1 MKKNLI
7 EVIGKSNTGKTR
19 KILFE
24 KVENDIKN
32 NKNLFII
39 DDKQEYYN
47 KFYEELKNN
56 EYEIKVINFKEPLK
70 SNGWDPIEYINYLY
84 NNNKMDKSIEMTKN
98 IGISL
103 FPQVDTDPFWS
114 QMSSDYF
121 TGIVLS
127 LIEATNELKK
137 QEECTFTSIYNIIND
152 GEKEIDDSTI
162 MKKYVKRFDALNPIY
177 IALAP
182 TVFSSKETRESILSV
197 VKQNLNNLFMRQ
209 ELLKSFYNNEFKIS
223 QINKKI
229 AIFVIGYKPINFLT
243 NILLEQVYDYTIS
256 KNIDMS
262 FVLDNFD
269 LLSKINI
276 IEEMI
281 NSSLDNKIDIYIGIR
296 NEEKIL
302 DIYGKYTFGD
312 IENVIRLNDI
322 YESSE
327 KESEKE
333 LPNLNN
339 KKATYFDFEEYVR
352 IEKKESLSSIDNKV
366 IEANNLIQQNKLD
379 MALEIL
385 ENALSDKQIVN
396 LRKGVDYS
404 FRDIVEFYD
413 YAEKYP
419 ENKDLVWINPYYSI
433 IYKLLGYIES
443 EKGNFKQALD
453 YLNQGLEIS
462 PQNPEIY
469 FEIAE
474 CYKMQKEYDKMF
486 DVTKPIYD
494 FIFRPDD
501 LAQYYRLLGYY
512 YTEKEKYEL
521 AYNLYKLSLIFEKNS
536 AAYNEINYIC
546 SKCNSISIDN
556 RINCDLI
563 KNNNIPIGAN
573 ERNIEKISKLIN
585 SKEINEKKQNIIYD
599 LKHRLS
605 IFLQI
610 KNLDGNN

>member
-1 MKKNLI
+1 
-7 EVIGKSNTGKTR
+7 
-19 KILFE
+19 
-24 KVENDIKN
+24 
-32 NKNLFII
+32 
-39 DDKQEYYN
+39 
-47 KFYEELKNN
+47 
-56 EYEIKVINFKEPLK
+56 
-70 SNGWDPIEYINYLY
+70 
-84 NNNKMDKSIEMTKN
+84 
-98 IGISL
+98 
-103 FPQVDTDPFWS
+103 
-114 QMSSDYF
+114 
-121 TGIVLS
+121 
-127 LIEATNELKK
+127 
-137 QEECTFTSIYNIIND
+137 
-152 GEKEIDDSTI
+152 
-162 MKKYVKRFDALNPIY
+162 
-177 IALAP
+177 
-182 TVFSSKETRESILSV
+182 
-197 VKQNLNNLFMRQ
+197 
-209 ELLKSFYNNEFKIS
+209 
-223 QINKKI
+223 
-229 AIFVIGYKPINFLT
+229 
-243 NILLEQVYDYTIS
+243 
-256 KNIDMS
+256 
-262 FVLDNFD
+262 
-269 LLSKINI
+269 
-276 IEEMI
+276 
-281 NSSLDNKIDIYIGIR
+281 
-296 NEEKIL
+296 
-302 DIYGKYTFGD
+302 
-312 IENVIRLNDI
+312 
-322 YESSE
+322 
-327 KESEKE
+327 
-333 LPNLNN
+333 
-339 KKATYFDFEEYVR
+339 
-352 IEKKESLSSIDNKV
+352 
-366 IEANNLIQQNKLD
+366 

-433 IYKLLGYIES
+433 LYKLLGYIES

-486 DVTKPIYD
+486 DVTKSIYD

-512 YTEKEKYEL
+512 YTEKEKYDL

-536 AAYNEINYIC
+536 SAYNEINYIC

-585 SKEINEKKQNIIYD
+585 SKEINEKKPTIIYD